1 MRQLICLVLFCFGFV
16 GLSQEPLVVGIK
28 EAAPFVMSNGDG
40 TYSGISIDLW
50 TVLTERLGLEY
61 TFEERDLQGLLDGVT
76 DGSLDAAI
84 AALTITSAREEILD
98 FTHPYFSTG
107 LTIATQPEQGL
118 TLARLLRLLFS
129 PQLLLAVLGLCALLL
144 VIGTLIWLLERRANP
159 EQFAGGLS
167 GVGSG
172 FWWSAV
178 TMTTVGYGDKA
189 PVTLGGRILALLWMF
204 GSLIIL
210 GAFLAALTSALTLD
224 NLGPDI
230 RGEEDL
236 ARVRVATA
244 ASSSSEAY
252 LETKRIPSLAYPSLE
267 TGLDALVKGEVDAV
281 VYDDPLLRY
290 LANTNYKDRVLI
302 LETLFDPQN
311 YGIALPTNSDLREP
325 INRVLPSIIRSS
337 DWQEVLFQ
345 YFGD

>member
-1 MRQLICLVLFCFGFV
+1 MV
-16 GLSQEPLVVGIK
+16 
-28 EAAPFVMSNGDG
+28 
-40 TYSGISIDLW
+40 
-50 TVLTERLGLEY
+50 RLNAG
-61 TFEERDLQGLLDGVT
+61 
-76 DGSLDAAI
+76 I
-84 AALTITSAREEILD
+84 AALTITSVREEVLD
-98 FTHPYFSTG
+98 FTHPYFATG

-129 PQLLLAVLGLCALLL
+129 PQLLLAIFGLCALLL
-144 VIGTLIWLLERRANP
+144 VIGTLIWLLERRANS
-159 EQFAGGLS
+159 EQFDKGLG

-189 PVTLGGRILALLWMF
+189 PVTLGGRILALVWMF

-210 GAFLAALTSALTLD
+210 GVFLAAFTSALTLD

-252 LETKRIPSLAYPSLE
+252 LQTQRVSSLPYPTLE
-267 TGLDALVKGEVDAV
+267 ESLDALVKGEVDAV

-290 LANTNYKDRVLI
+290 LANTQFKDKVRI
-302 LETLFDPQN
+302 LETIFDPQS
-311 YGIALPTNSDLREP
+311 YGIALPTDSDLREP

-337 DWQEVLFQ
+337 EWQDVLFT
-345 YFGD
+345 YFGN

>member
-1 MRQLICLVLFCFGFV
+1 L
-16 GLSQEPLVVGIK
+16 E
-28 EAAPFVMSNGDG
+28 
-40 TYSGISIDLW
+40 
-50 TVLTERLGLEY
+50 LEY
-61 TFEERDLQGLLDGVT
+61 SFEERDLQGLLDGVV
-76 DGSLDAAI
+76 DGSLDAGI
-84 AALTITSAREEILD
+84 AAITITSAREEVLD
-98 FTHPYFSTG
+98 FTHPYYSTG
-107 LTIATQPEQGL
+107 LTIATQPEGGL
-118 TLARLLRLLFS
+118 TLGRLLRLLFS
-129 PQLLLAVLGLCALLL
+129 RQLLLAVVALCALLL

-159 EQFAGGLS
+159 EHFAKGLG

-189 PVTLGGRILALLWMF
+189 PVTFAGRVLALVWMF

-210 GAFLAALTSALTLD
+210 GVFLAAFTSALTLD

-252 LETKRIPSLAYPSLE
+252 LQTRRVSSLPYPSLKE
-267 TGLDALVKGEVDAV
+267 SLDALVSGEVDAV

-290 LANTNYKDRVLI
+290 LANTQFKDKVTI
-302 LETLFDPQN
+302 LETIFDPQS
-311 YGIALPTNSDLREP
+311 YGIALPTDSDLREP
-325 INRVLPSIIRSS
+325 INRVLPSIVRST
-337 DWQEVLFQ
+337 DWQNVLFD
-345 YFGD
+345 YLGN